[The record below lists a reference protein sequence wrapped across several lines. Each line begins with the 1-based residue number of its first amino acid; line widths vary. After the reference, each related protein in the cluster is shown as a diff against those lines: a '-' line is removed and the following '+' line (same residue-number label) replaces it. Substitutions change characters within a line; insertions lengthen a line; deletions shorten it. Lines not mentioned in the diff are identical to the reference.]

1 MQNRLRNTFSLFG
14 FCTNQLSLHDVKKSF
29 LLFFHDYLIYIKLQK
44 LKDKLIKFVRSAR
57 LIRRRAK
64 RMIFMNKFRL

>member
-14 FCTNQLSLHDVKKSF
+14 FCTNQLSLFDVKKSF

-64 RMIFMNKFRL
+64 KMIFMNKFRL